1 MKVNILPIVSNLHE
15 QDRIN
20 KETATL
26 LSQIESISD
35 YTFELS
41 NIKKLYNSDI
51 SLILLILPSR
61 NS

>member
-41 NIKKLYNSDI
+41 NIKKLWM
-51 SLILLILPSR
+51 
-61 NS
+61 